1 MGVYTPEPE
10 SPPDSDQRPG
20 VVPSGISWLGWRR
33 DWEVALGE
41 SGSSVQPW
49 GGIEIIDTMM
59 NYPDPSDQAGQH
71 DNPLFAK
78 RGAILASGDP
88 AGYMLEEMDR
98 YKISTAVI
106 NLGPEGGAAEGA
118 VHMHAKRFIATYAV
132 DPNRGMDAVRDLE
145 HAVKKR
151 GARAAYIKPALLTPQ
166 VPINDRM
173 LYPIYAKCVELD
185 IPVFVLTGVPG
196 PRVPS
201 APQKVELIDDVC
213 WYFPDLKFVMRH
225 GGEPWEDM
233 AVKLMVRRHCQRAD
247 AGDGVGAA
255 DRRREMAEA
264 AICADE
270 SGGPRRSRQRRI
282 TAGTA
287 GRNPRGGVRGH
298 HCLARRA

>member
-1 MGVYTPEPE
+1 
-10 SPPDSDQRPG
+10 
-20 VVPSGISWLGWRR
+20 
-33 DWEVALGE
+33 
-41 SGSSVQPW
+41 
-49 GGIEIIDTMM
+49 
-59 NYPDPSDQAGQH
+59 
-71 DNPLFAK
+71 
-78 RGAILASGDP
+78 
-88 AGYMLEEMDR
+88 MDR

-233 AVKLMVRRHCQRAD
+233 AVKLMVKWPNLYYSTSAFSPKYYPKAIVQYANTRGAD
-247 AGDGVGAA
+247 KIMYAGYFPTLPLERIFAELPQVPFREHVWPKFLRENAA
-255 DRRREMAEA
+255 RLFKL
-264 AICADE
+264 
-270 SGGPRRSRQRRI
+270 
-282 TAGTA
+282 T
-287 GRNPRGGVRGH
+287 
-298 HCLARRA
+298 